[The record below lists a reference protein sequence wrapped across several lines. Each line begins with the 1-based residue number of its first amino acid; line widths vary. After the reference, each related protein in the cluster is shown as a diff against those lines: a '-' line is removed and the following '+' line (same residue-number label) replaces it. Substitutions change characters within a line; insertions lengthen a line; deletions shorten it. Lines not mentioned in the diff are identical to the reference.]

1 MIKAD
6 FSLKL
11 LESNSINSFSK
22 IIRVTSPFLLK
33 KRMCG
38 PIGFF
43 KFNNQSQNSNKEKF
57 ILAFM
62 MIWDKQGSKLM
73 IIRALR

>member
-22 IIRVTSPFLLK
+22 IVRVTSPFLLK
-33 KRMCG
+33 KECVGNR
-38 PIGFF
+38 FF